1 MTKIQEEGKVKY
13 VLHKIKESH
22 IKHFYLKIKGK
33 MSFAFT
39 QIFNQ
44 V

>member
-22 IKHFYLKIKGK
+22 IKHFYLKIREKCLFVAQK
-33 MSFAFT
+33 Y
-39 QIFNQ
+39 IKW
-44 V
+44 